1 MNIASSNY
9 FNVSKNKYKL
19 KDKLI
24 FLLYSLYFILKPFYF
39 WKSGLPQIS
48 DFILVL
54 LMIVYFISN
63 KFSISFNKRN
73 VVFLKNGLLFV
84 TWIIFVNG
92 IWALRLQT
100 TESFILQ
107 TLYYLYNF
115 LTASIVVS
123 LYSQYKEKIIE
134 ITYKSVLLSVIIQT
148 VNYFV
153 NGGFSGGRI
162 TGSFNNPNQL
172 GYYSLLMIAFLMF
185 ISYHL
190 KVSFKWFIIV
200 IILSMILNFASLSK
214 AAIISS
220 LGLVFLYFFSKNKN
234 KSFKRKLILILIF
247 VLLLSVV
254 IYNTTQI
261 IQNNSLINSVQRRI
275 QNIGKDSDDNL
286 EGRGY
291 YRIYEYPEYWLFGA
305 GEGEYSR
312 FRYGEIEFHS
322 TLGNIQVSYG
332 LVGILLFINLMRLAL
347 KNDRYRSWYILFMI
361 MLYGLTHN
369 GIRNSLFWIL
379 LALMASVQHK

>member
-1 MNIASSNY
+1 MYQNI
-9 FNVSKNKYKL
+9 YKL

-54 LMIVYFISN
+54 LMIVYFTSN
-63 KFSISFNKRN
+63 KFSISFNKRS

-92 IWALRLQT
+92 AWALKLQT
-100 TESFILQ
+100 SDSFILP
-107 TLYYLYNF
+107 TVYYMYNF
-115 LTASIVVS
+115 LVTSIIVS

-148 VNYFV
+148 VIYFV
-153 NGGFSGGRI
+153 NGGFSAGRM
-162 TGSFNNPNQL
+162 TMKFNNPNQL

-185 ISYHL
+185 TSYHL
-190 KVSFKWFIIV
+190 KVSLKWFTIGIISS
-200 IILSMILNFASLSK
+200 IILNFASLSK
-214 AAIISS
+214 AAILSS
-220 LGLVFLYFFSKNKN
+220 SGLIFLYFFSKNEN
-234 KSFKRKLILILIF
+234 EHFKRRLILILIF
-247 VLLLSVV
+247 ALLLIVV
-254 IYNTTQI
+254 IYNTTTI
-261 IQNNSLINSVQRRI
+261 IQNNNLINSVQRRI
-275 QNIGKDSDDNL
+275 KSIGQDSDDNL
-286 EGRGY
+286 EARGY

-312 FRYGEIEFHS
+312 FRYQQIEFHS

-332 LVGILLFINLMRLAL
+332 LVGTLLFINFMRLAL
-347 KNDRYRSWYILFMI
+347 KNDRYRSWYILLMI
-361 MLYGLTHN
+361 IIYGLTHN

-379 LALMASVQHK
+379 LALMASVQREPNIKIKNSK

>member
-1 MNIASSNY
+1 M
-9 FNVSKNKYKL
+9 
-19 KDKLI
+19 
-24 FLLYSLYFILKPFYF
+24 
-39 WKSGLPQIS
+39 
-48 DFILVL
+48 
-54 LMIVYFISN
+54 
-63 KFSISFNKRN
+63 
-73 VVFLKNGLLFV
+73 
-84 TWIIFVNG
+84 
-92 IWALRLQT
+92 
-100 TESFILQ
+100 
-107 TLYYLYNF
+107 
-115 LTASIVVS
+115 
-123 LYSQYKEKIIE
+123 
-134 ITYKSVLLSVIIQT
+134 
-148 VNYFV
+148 
-153 NGGFSGGRI
+153 
-162 TGSFNNPNQL
+162 
-172 GYYSLLMIAFLMF
+172 
-185 ISYHL
+185 
-190 KVSFKWFIIV
+190 
-200 IILSMILNFASLSK
+200 
-214 AAIISS
+214 
-220 LGLVFLYFFSKNKN
+220 
-234 KSFKRKLILILIF
+234 
-247 VLLLSVV
+247 LSVV